1 MKQYFVSFLLDFF
14 RLQERKL
21 KINNRSL
28 RTHMFLSLADSIFFK
43 NRAECFSNSK
53 LHALDQYW
61 SINNSHPMHQQI
73 HEIIENILNSRGE
86 KSIRQSRLDLI
97 RNFERSLSL
106 SNPMGRL
113 SANIISFISYF
124 VFSSVDQN
132 NLRIL
137 K

>member
-1 MKQYFVSFLLDFF
+1 
-14 RLQERKL
+14 
-21 KINNRSL
+21 
-28 RTHMFLSLADSIFFK
+28 MFLSLADSIFFK

-73 HEIIENILNSRGE
+73 HEIIENILNTRGE

-97 RNFERSLSL
+97 KNFERSLSI

-124 VFSSVDQN
+124 VFYSVNQN